1 MNTRDLQYFTAV
13 VETKNYTQV
22 AGQFGV
28 AQPTVT
34 QAIQRLERE
43 FDVQLVDVARGR
55 RGMKI
60 TRAGQLLYQA
70 ADRINHQ
77 LALAQSSINQAKRGS
92 IRFGLPPIIGKIYI
106 SGLVKSCP
114 PDLLS
119 CLRITDQG
127 SHELLKRLKNGQ
139 IDIAILGSM
148 APINEEGIF
157 VDLVAKRPFTV
168 AVSEQHPLAKK
179 RRVAFGDLA
188 NERFINYSDQ
198 YIHRAAFN
206 AYCDAA
212 RVRPESTLYPLPNIS
227 WVKELVRQNLGVSL
241 IVLDAIK
248 DEPGIV
254 PLELTDPT
262 PASFYISVATREGYV
277 LSEDEQTLVTT
288 LKHLELFSPA

>member
-13 VETKNYTQV
+13 VEKKNYTQV

-43 FDVQLVDVARGR
+43 FGAQLVDVARGR
-55 RGMKI
+55 RGMRI

-70 ADRINHQ
+70 ADRINNQ
-77 LALAQSSINQAKRGS
+77 LDLAQKSIAQAARGD
-92 IRFGLPPIIGKIYI
+92 IRFGLPPIIGKIYVP
-106 SGLVKSCP
+106 GLVKNCP

-127 SHELLKRLKNGQ
+127 SGELMRLLKDGQ
-139 IDIAILGSM
+139 IDIAVLGSI
-148 APINEEGIF
+148 APINEPGLF
-157 VDLVAKRPFTV
+157 VDRVAQRPFTV
-168 AVSEQHPLAKK
+168 VVSEDNPLAKK
-179 RRVAFGDLA
+179 KRVAFSDLA

-198 YIHRAAFN
+198 YVHRAAFD

-212 RVRPESTLYPLPNIS
+212 RVRPEVTLYPLPNIS
-227 WVKELVRQNLGVSL
+227 WIKELVRQNLGISL
-241 IVLDAIK
+241 IVLDAVK

-254 PLELTDPT
+254 SLTLTDVAPV
-262 PASFYISVATREGYV
+262 SFFISVATREGYV
-277 LSEDEQTLVTT
+277 LSEDEQMVVNA
-288 LKHLELFSPA
+288 LKHLELFGVD

>member
-1 MNTRDLQYFTAV
+1 M
-13 VETKNYTQV
+13 
-22 AGQFGV
+22 
-28 AQPTVT
+28 
-34 QAIQRLERE
+34 
-43 FDVQLVDVARGR
+43 
-55 RGMKI
+55 
-60 TRAGQLLYQA
+60 
-70 ADRINHQ
+70 
-77 LALAQSSINQAKRGS
+77 
-92 IRFGLPPIIGKIYI
+92 
-106 SGLVKSCP
+106 
-114 PDLLS
+114 LS

-127 SHELLKRLKNGQ
+127 SHELLKRLKDGQ

-262 PASFYISVATREGYV
+262 PASFYISVATRESYV

>member
-77 LALAQSSINQAKRGS
+77 LALAQKSISQAKRGS

-127 SHELLKRLKNGQ
+127 SHELLKRLKDGQ

-198 YIHRAAFN
+198 YFLGQGAGPSKPRRQPDRFGCDQRRAG
-206 AYCDAA
+206 DRTA
-212 RVRPESTLYPLPNIS
+212 RIDRSDPGQFLHLGGDPGRLRVKRRRADPSDDSKAPGTLFT
-227 WVKELVRQNLGVSL
+227 RL
-241 IVLDAIK
+241 IV
-248 DEPGIV
+248 
-254 PLELTDPT
+254 PT
-262 PASFYISVATREGYV
+262 QTSAT
-277 LSEDEQTLVTT
+277 LL
-288 LKHLELFSPA
+288 

>member
-28 AQPTVT
+28 TQPTVT

-77 LALAQSSINQAKRGS
+77 LALAQKSISQAKRGS

-127 SHELLKRLKNGQ
+127 SHELLKRLKDGQ

-148 APINEEGIF
+148 APIIVAGIF
-157 VDLVAKRPFTV
+157 VDLVAKRPYTV
-168 AVSEQHPLAKK
+168 A
-179 RRVAFGDLA
+179 
-188 NERFINYSDQ
+188 
-198 YIHRAAFN
+198 
-206 AYCDAA
+206 
-212 RVRPESTLYPLPNIS
+212 
-227 WVKELVRQNLGVSL
+227 
-241 IVLDAIK
+241 
-248 DEPGIV
+248 
-254 PLELTDPT
+254 
-262 PASFYISVATREGYV
+262 AS
-277 LSEDEQTLVTT
+277 
-288 LKHLELFSPA
+288 

>member
-77 LALAQSSINQAKRGS
+77 LALAQKSISQAKRGS

-127 SHELLKRLKNGQ
+127 SHELLKRLKDGQ

-157 VDLVAKRPFTV
+157 VDLVAK
-168 AVSEQHPLAKK
+168 
-179 RRVAFGDLA
+179 RVAFGDLA